1 MLPEEWIRPLI
12 KSALLMP
19 SFQLFLLSMEVTESM
34 IDNLAHLARLRFS
47 DEEKASLKADLQK
60 MIAFVEQLQEV
71 DTTGVEPLI
80 HMSDTVNVLRED
92 EIKGSIS
99 RKEALLNAPIKDE
112 SFFKVPTVIKK

>member
-1 MLPEEWIRPLI
+1 
-12 KSALLMP
+12 MP